1 LDPAVFPAIKKF
13 VQSSKHVQ
21 SIPAYEQ
28 SYIFEVLFH
37 LLDFTSFG
45 WDIVAFGVKQFE
57 MLQTV
62 QMLVID
68 ENLVR

>member
-45 WDIVAFGVKQFE
+45 WDIVAFGGQA
-57 MLQTV
+57 
-62 QMLVID
+62 IRD
-68 ENLVR
+68 AADRADASH